1 MTTKAQAIRQ
11 VLKKQGYNNK
21 MISVTTGR
29 GCMDTSITVTIKDMN
44 IDNII
49 EAKGIERTF
58 DLGEVKVKA
67 LRGIDL
73 TVKKGEFLVNIVI
86 TIGFAI
92 WTLYPYYNSYFGW
105 EDSQK
110 EKMLSVCENDANK
123 TVCICIDEKVF
134 KEYTHQDY
142 MAVDKNSSEY
152 LEFMKEAKTNI
163 NTIDNSLL
171 IIPPLINYN
180 ITD

>member
-1 MTTKAQAIRQ
+1 MFDFMDSDWFTIGLEI
-11 VLKKQGYNNK
+11 VFLLL
-21 MISVTTGR
+21 ISY
-29 GCMDTSITVTIKDMN
+29 D
-44 IDNII
+44 
-49 EAKGIERTF
+49 
-58 DLGEVKVKA
+58 VK
-67 LRGIDL
+67 RYRE
-73 TVKKGEFLVNIVI
+73 TKKGEFLVNIVI

-152 LEFMKEAKTNI
+152 LEFMKEAKE
-163 NTIDNSLL
+163 DCM
-171 IIPPLINYN
+171 
-180 ITD
+180 DDGWF